1 MNNKQLLIT
10 GITIWLVPFALSFLF
25 YSPQSELLINYTL
38 FKAIMLTSLVLV
50 TWFMFQR
57 YYKIIG
63 KTTRT
68 LGITAGAVVLLINLL
83 FDYIFLIVFLSAF
96 TVIEYVLEI
105 GISYIVIIPLINWLI
120 GRRHLK

>member
-1 MNNKQLLIT
+1 
-10 GITIWLVPFALSFLF
+10 
-25 YSPQSELLINYTL
+25 
-38 FKAIMLTSLVLV
+38 
-50 TWFMFQR
+50 MFQR

-105 GISYIVIIPLINWLI
+105 GISYIVIIPLVNWLI
-120 GRRHLK
+120 GRKHLK

>member
-1 MNNKQLLIT
+1 
-10 GITIWLVPFALSFLF
+10 
-25 YSPQSELLINYTL
+25 
-38 FKAIMLTSLVLV
+38 
-50 TWFMFQR
+50 MFQR

-68 LGITAGAVVLLINLL
+68 FGITAGAVVLLINLL